1 MQLQVLEEIISQLE
15 TNGIDYMLSGSMAMC
30 IYTTPRFTR
39 DFDIVVA
46 INEDNVSRLT
56 TFWEGRYYYSLSAIK
71 NDIRQGRM
79 FNVIHLETMHKIDF
93 IVLNNTLFEQTK
105 FARRQRKMYMNIE
118 LWVIT
123 PEDLILSKLCWIQS
137 YESEI
142 QKKDINNLLT
152 IANLDR
158 AYLLAWIDQLALNT
172 YDINI

>member
-1 MQLQVLEEIISQLE
+1 MQLQVLEEIVSQLE

-46 INEDNVSRLT
+46 INENNISDLT
-56 TFWEGRYYYSLSAIK
+56 SFWEGKYYYSLPDIK
-71 NDIRQGRM
+71 NDIRHGRM
-79 FNVIHLETMHKIDF
+79 FNIIHLETMYKVDF
-93 IVLNNTLFEQTK
+93 IVLNETLFEQTK
-105 FARRQRKMYMNIE
+105 FARRQRKMYMDIA

-123 PEDLILSKLCWIQS
+123 PEDLILSKLCWIQT

-152 IANLDR
+152 IANLDK
-158 AYLLAWIDQLALNT
+158 AYLLTWINQLELNV
-172 YDINI
+172 YNINI